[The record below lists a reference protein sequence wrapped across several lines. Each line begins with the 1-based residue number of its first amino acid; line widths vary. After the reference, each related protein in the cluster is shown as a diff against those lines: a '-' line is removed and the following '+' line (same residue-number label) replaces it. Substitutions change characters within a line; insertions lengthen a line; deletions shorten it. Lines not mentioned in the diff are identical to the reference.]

1 MTRISDSAR
10 TGPPRRRAGGG
21 WCAGPLSLKRAS
33 TLSQESF
40 HSLSREL
47 SLKRV
52 STLSQESFHSLS
64 RELPL
69 SIKRVSTLS

>member
-33 TLSQESF
+33 P
-40 HSLSREL
+40 
-47 SLKRV
+47 
-52 STLSQESFHSLS
+52 LSQESFHSLS
-64 RELPL
+64 RELPISL
-69 SIKRVSTLS
+69 KRVSTLS